1 MRTINR
7 VIYLTLALVVLE
19 PTGLLRQV
27 QAVSPTPDGRSPFSN
42 TAGNV
47 NTGVGGGALAL
58 NNTDSNTA
66 DSHNF
71 NNSKFHGWW
80 RNTMIGAMHGFN
92 AGGPNSF
99 KGFDLLA
106 AKANGGGGATSYAVY
121 TKD

>member
-1 MRTINR
+1 MTTINR

-47 NTGVGGGALAL
+47 NTGVGGGAVAL
-58 NNTDSNTA
+58 NNTDSKTA

-92 AGGPNSF
+92 AGGPN
-99 KGFDLLA
+99 
-106 AKANGGGGATSYAVY
+106 GGLQDQYIYIDTSVY
-121 TKD
+121 PVQISTTY